1 VESRIPEHHP
11 LRKLFGA
18 LAERAFTEKVGWPD
32 FNVSDYISK
41 LLVEFT
47 RTDHLYRIKSAKGE
61 QLEAVVDLL
70 YESEVTHGSRS
81 FEREREV
88 HRHIGDFTLFM
99 AGLFP
104 PDPGR
109 GKNPP
114 PVFPKKISPEL
125 NKNRKTPPPPGGP
138 QKPGS
143 PP

>member
-1 VESRIPEHHP
+1 MESRIPEHHP

-18 LAERAFTEKVGWPD
+18 LAERAFTEKLGWPD

-81 FEREREV
+81 FERAREA

-99 AGLFP
+99 AGPFSPPPSTIKSPPPLFP
-104 PDPGR
+104 PDAPSGWR
-109 GKNPP
+109 QTRQYP
-114 PVFPKKISPEL
+114 L
-125 NKNRKTPPPPGGP
+125 
-138 QKPGS
+138 
-143 PP
+143 

>member
-1 VESRIPEHHP
+1 MESRIPEHHP

-18 LAERAFTEKVGWPD
+18 LAERAFTEKLGWPD

-88 HRHIGDFTLFM
+88 HRHIGDFTLFIA
-99 AGLFP
+99 AGSP
-104 PDPGR
+104 HVPGR
-109 GKNPP
+109 
-114 PVFPKKISPEL
+114 I
-125 NKNRKTPPPPGGP
+125 TAPGP
-138 QKPGS
+138 APHHAYLREYS
-143 PP
+143 